1 MFANVFQRRL
11 GLGLSGLGFSA
22 ALMMASGA
30 GAQPI
35 TGAFSFQGELA
46 SGGTPAAGLHDMRF
60 RLFDAASG
68 GAQVGSVLCADNVQV
83 AAGRFVTTLDFGAN
97 AFAGQRR
104 FLEIDVRSDS
114 GLNCANNAGFTTLGP
129 RIEVG
134 ATPYATFAPTAG
146 AAQTAA
152 SATNAASLNGQ
163 PASFY
168 SSASNLSAGVLADA
182 RLSTNVPRLN
192 AATSAFTGGVSA
204 TTLTGTHVGD
214 GTGVTNLN
222 ASNVASGT
230 LADARLSAN
239 VPRLNAANVFSGAMT
254 AASFAGS
261 GAGLV
266 NLSASNVASGT
277 LADARLS
284 SNIPRLNAANTF
296 ALGMTINGDV
306 GIGTSAPEAPLHV
319 RGGGSLGGIVVT
331 PDVTDTQSQILLA
344 ENTTASNA
352 MLMRYNGT
360 TNNLEFRGRAADV
373 ESAAH
378 MTIGRDSGVV
388 TVSGG
393 LAIPA
398 TERSLWI
405 NATNFQIIFNGAY
418 IWGNFATSISNT
430 DVFGGTCR
438 AVAGVSLPD
447 GAVVTRVV
455 VLADDTADV
464 NATAKMRRF
473 SYVNP
478 DTLTTMATVSTSG
491 TSGTQTRTD
500 TSISSATI
508 DLRTYI
514 YDVELSIPRESEGNL
529 FVYGVR
535 IDYTIV
541 TPLP

>member
-1 MFANVFQRRL
+1 
-11 GLGLSGLGFSA
+11 
-22 ALMMASGA
+22 
-30 GAQPI
+30 
-35 TGAFSFQGELA
+35 
-46 SGGTPAAGLHDMRF
+46 
-60 RLFDAASG
+60 
-68 GAQVGSVLCADNVQV
+68 
-83 AAGRFVTTLDFGAN
+83 
-97 AFAGQRR
+97 
-104 FLEIDVRSDS
+104 
-114 GLNCANNAGFTTLGP
+114 
-129 RIEVG
+129 
-134 ATPYATFAPTAG
+134 
-146 AAQTAA
+146 
-152 SATNAASLNGQ
+152 
-163 PASFY
+163 
-168 SSASNLSAGVLADA
+168 
-182 RLSTNVPRLN
+182 
-192 AATSAFTGGVSA
+192 
-204 TTLTGTHVGD
+204 
-214 GTGVTNLN
+214 
-222 ASNVASGT
+222 
-230 LADARLSAN
+230 
-239 VPRLNAANVFSGAMT
+239 MT

-284 SNIPRLNAANTF
+284 SNIPRLNTVNTF

-360 TNNLEFRGRAADV
+360 TNNLEFRGLAADV

-388 TVSGG
+388 TVTDRARVNGVLTAAGG

-418 IWGNFATSISNT
+418 ILGNFATSISNT
-430 DVFGGTCR
+430 DDFGRICR

-478 DTLTTMATVSTSG
+478 ADTLTTMATVSTSG
-491 TSGTQTRTD
+491 TSGTQTPTD

-514 YDVELSIPRESEGNL
+514 YDVELSIPRESEGTL